1 MSLISTAIIKSA
13 ILKKLS
19 EDHNATI
26 IKESHKSVLNKSLE
40 NLYFYIDAA
49 SKDLKRKQALN

>member
-13 ILKKLS
+13 ILRKLS
-19 EDHNATI
+19 EDHNVTI
-26 IKESHKSVLNKSLE
+26 IKESHKCVLNKSLE